1 MIKLLCSL
9 LSCFIVANRVLAQ
22 PPSSEVSTA
31 PITKVRVERV
41 DLEGNTVLSE
51 AEWENA
57 VKPFLNKEIP
67 LDEIYQIRAKITD
80 LYVSKGYKTSGAF
93 IPPQEIRDGVIKV
106 VAVEGSLERIEI
118 KGLDRLNEEYVRS
131 RLERVATTPLS
142 MNRLEE
148 GLEKLQRDP
157 LIEQVQ
163 AELFQGT
170 KPQQSVLELNLVE
183 APPVTTELRFGNA
196 YSPSVGEFGGTA
208 IATHQNFWGWGDRL
222 SAQFDRTEGLE
233 RYQVGYAVPFNA
245 LDGTIGVNYT
255 NADGEIIER
264 PFTALDIQ
272 SEYESVQ
279 LSLRQ
284 PIYSSVR
291 EEFAL
296 GLSAERIHTES
307 MVQGVSFPF
316 TEGLE
321 DGETTISALRFTQ
334 EWRKESQN
342 QSLSAQS
349 RISLGLDALGA
360 TDTERGID
368 SDFVAWQGQF
378 QWVKAFNQERDL
390 LVVSNLTAQLSPDT
404 LLPIEQ
410 LTIGGLGSIRGYR
423 QNQQIGDK
431 GFVVS
436 TEVRVP
442 VFRGDWGS
450 FQVVPF
456 VDVGAVWNNDRDVI
470 GENALASTGLGFRL
484 QLGNFVEAQFNY
496 GIPLVEVEEIGD
508 SLQNEGGQ
516 FLIQVYPVRF

>member
-1 MIKLLCSL
+1 MLKLLCSL
-9 LSCFIVANRVLAQ
+9 FVYFILAEKALAQ
-22 PPSSEVSTA
+22 NHPAEVSAA
-31 PITKVRVERV
+31 PISTIRVERV
-41 DLEGNTVLSE
+41 DLVGNTVLPE
-51 AEWENA
+51 AELKRA
-57 VKPFLNKEIP
+57 IQPFLNRNIP
-67 LDEIYQIRAKITD
+67 LDQLYQIRAIITD

-93 IPPQEIRDGVIKV
+93 IPPQEIKDGVIKV

-118 KGLDRLNEEYVRS
+118 KGLDHLNEGYVRS

-157 LIEQVQ
+157 LIERVQ
-163 AELFQGT
+163 AELIQGT
-170 KPQQSVLELNLVE
+170 EPQQSVLELNLVE

-208 IATHQNFWGWGDRL
+208 IATHQNFLGWGDRL

-245 LDGTIGVNYT
+245 LDSTIGVNYT

-264 PFTALDIQ
+264 PFNALDIQ
-272 SEYESVQ
+272 SKYESVQ

-360 TDTERGID
+360 TDTER
-368 SDFVAWQGQF
+368 
-378 QWVKAFNQERDL
+378 
-390 LVVSNLTAQLSPDT
+390 
-404 LLPIEQ
+404 
-410 LTIGGLGSIRGYR
+410 
-423 QNQQIGDK
+423 
-431 GFVVS
+431 
-436 TEVRVP
+436 
-442 VFRGDWGS
+442 
-450 FQVVPF
+450 
-456 VDVGAVWNNDRDVI
+456 
-470 GENALASTGLGFRL
+470 
-484 QLGNFVEAQFNY
+484 
-496 GIPLVEVEEIGD
+496 
-508 SLQNEGGQ
+508 
-516 FLIQVYPVRF
+516 